1 MNRGALMGLGDAIA
15 QLVLEDRPVSMYDVK
30 RSARFFF
37 FGTVLAVSTLIS
49 LGDVLAQF
57 VVEKRDLA
65 SYDKKRTLRFAIFGT
80 FFGGPVFSLWYTRL
94 ATSFGHTKY
103 ASLKMVAC
111 DQDYPDIIKTNYKA
125 FRHLDDF
132 KQFMNT
138 TKSDILQGSD
148 SLSVEEIWLRFT
160 DAIKRVTKKGHL
172 TFDGRV
178 LVVNLVAVGW
188 NTYLAWMSEKVH
200 PHPELQPEQHP
211 ELLPEQQQEA
221 EEAH

>member
-1 MNRGALMGLGDAIA
+1 MPFRLWRAYQTALH
-15 QLVLEDRPVSMYDVK
+15 VHPVK
-30 RSARFFF
+30 TAAFSA
-37 FGTVLAVSTLIS
+37 GTLIS

-111 DQDYPDIIKTNYKA
+111 DQLLFAPPFLAYFLTVMELLKGDRLPEIKAKLQDDYPDIIKTNYK
-125 FRHLDDF
+125 
-132 KQFMNT
+132 
-138 TKSDILQGSD
+138 
-148 SLSVEEIWLRFT
+148 IWPAVQALNFT
-160 DAIKRVTKKGHL
+160 FVPVTY
-172 TFDGRV
+172 RV